1 MSDEVFIRLI
11 DEIGNPFL
19 LTIILIS
26 SVLFVVF
33 KSKIA
38 NNLHM
43 FFSLLLL
50 KNNTRKIKSL
60 RHHDIFNTLD
70 RAVYEVKIQRYYT
83 HKEFDAVKTR
93 MCYDFTKNKSIVCG
107 EFMKDFVDRRDVDK
121 MRVDSLKNVIID
133 LQNDMHAEYIDR
145 TSRLWLGK
153 GIKEDDVKH
162 VVHLFEKF
170 RYDVVSSFSHRIE
183 AVFGSSFQVNNYER
197 VLAIFDMWAMGI
209 DLLPKDMQ
217 TTFENLNGKFKDIK
231 Y

>member
-38 NNLHM
+38 NSLRM

-121 MRVDSLKNVIID
+121 MKVDSLKNVIID

>member
-26 SVLFVVF
+26 SVLCVVF

-38 NNLHM
+38 DNLHR

-60 RHHDIFNTLD
+60 RHHDVFNALD
-70 RAVYEVKIQRYYT
+70 RVVYEVKIQRYYT
-83 HKEFDAVKTR
+83 HKEYDSVKTR
-93 MCYDFTKNKSIVCG
+93 MCYDFAKNKSIVCG
-107 EFMKDFVDRRDVDK
+107 NFMKDFVGRKDVDE
-121 MRVDSLKNVIID
+121 MRVDNLKNMIID

-145 TSRLWLGK
+145 TSKLWLGK
-153 GIKEDDVKH
+153 GIKDEDVRH

-183 AVFGSSFQVNNYER
+183 AIFGSSFQVNNYER